1 MMSKIPTNRFIKPD
15 AGNVKLFVLNHCQ
28 GNVGDTQS
36 QTQVFLEATR
46 KSPETF
52 KVSFVLVRR

>member
-1 MMSKIPTNRFIKPD
+1 MSKIPTNRFIKPD
-15 AGNVKLFVLNHCQ
+15 AGNVKLFVSNHCQ
-28 GNVGDTQS
+28 CNVGDTQ
-36 QTQVFLEATR
+36 TQEFLEATR